1 MNLCQPTTRPNTSVK
16 VSFKPHCRST
26 ITTRATNHSGHS
38 EQQVKANSFKNS
50 EATRRHALQCL
61 LATLAA
67 TSTARPAF
75 AASEGDKRQGEIA
88 HTDAEWRQILSEDQ
102 YYVLRKAATERP
114 NSSPL
119 ASEHRKGV
127 FKCAGCGTPVYASE
141 AKYESGTGW
150 PSFYDALPGSIEE
163 VSDKS
168 IPFMARVEVRCR
180 KCQSHL
186 GHVFPDG
193 PKPTGMRYCMNGL
206 AMTFEPEAV

>member
-1 MNLCQPTTRPNTSVK
+1 MK
-16 VSFKPHCRST
+16 VLFKQHSRST
-26 ITTRATNHSGHS
+26 ITNRAVNPGHN
-38 EQQVKANSFKNS
+38 EQQLIKANSSKNS
-50 EATRRHALQCL
+50 EATRRHAL
-61 LATLAA
+61 LATFAA
-67 TSTARPAF
+67 TLIARPAF

-88 HTDAEWRQILSEDQ
+88 HTEAEWRQILPEER

-127 FKCAGCGTPVYASE
+127 FKCAGCGTPVYTSE

-150 PSFYDALPGSIEE
+150 PSFYDAVPGSIEE

-168 IPFMARVEVRCR
+168 IPFMARVEVRCK

-193 PKPTGMRYCMNGL
+193 PKPTGLRYCMNGL